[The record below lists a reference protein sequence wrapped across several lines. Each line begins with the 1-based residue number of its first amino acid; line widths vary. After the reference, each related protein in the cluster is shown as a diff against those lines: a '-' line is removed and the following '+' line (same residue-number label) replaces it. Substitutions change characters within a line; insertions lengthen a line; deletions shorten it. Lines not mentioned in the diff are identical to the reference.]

1 MSYRR
6 RSRPPHIMPYVELTV
21 TIPADAWIGRISRDY
36 PDARFRVLAATAT
49 DGTGAARLEVLGTA
63 ADRICEAFRADDSV
77 TDLTVLETACHRRR
91 LQLETT
97 SPVVLTAIQ
106 SSGVPL
112 RTPFEI
118 SDGRMAL
125 ETTIPQE
132 QLSRLGESLTDSG
145 ITYSLE
151 RVQPEADSESLLTDR
166 QQWLLYEAIDRG
178 YYDTPRRITL
188 VELADE
194 LDIAKSTCS
203 ETLHRLEERVLKQF
217 VTGDCEH
224 QPDISIRAD

>member
-1 MSYRR
+1 
-6 RSRPPHIMPYVELTV
+6 MPYVELTI
-21 TIPADAWIGRISRDY
+21 TIPADVWIGRISRAH
-36 PDARFRVLAATAT
+36 PGTRFRVLAATAT
-49 DGTGAARLEVLGTA
+49 DGTGAARLEVLGTDA
-63 ADRICEAFRADDSV
+63 ERVCEEIRSYDSV
-77 TDLTVLETACHRRR
+77 TDLTVFETACHRRR
-91 LQLETT
+91 IQIETT
-97 SPVVLTAIQ
+97 TPLLLTAIQ
-106 SSGVPL
+106 TSGIPL
-112 RTPFEI
+112 RMPFEI
-118 SDGRMAL
+118 SNGTMDLDA
-125 ETTIPQE
+125 TIPQH
-132 QLSRLGESLTDSG
+132 QLSKLGANLSKYG
-145 ITYSLE
+145 IEYTIE
-151 RVQPEADSESLLTDR
+151 RIQPEADSESLLTDR